1 VHNQGR
7 RNHENTRARRLKEA
21 FMKQGTILI
30 VQHDEHNVT
39 LLRDYFEQAG
49 HRVLVAAAGV
59 QVSALA
65 RRELPQSIILDI
77 DTPGLDA
84 AAFTKE
90 LRSSPRTRHI
100 HITLLT
106 PRGEREDKLAAL
118 DAGADEFL
126 NKPVDVE
133 ELGLRI
139 RNALR
144 RAAFDNLANP
154 ITGLPGPRLIEEQLR
169 SILRRKDAW
178 AIVRLSLNGF
188 RPFSDADGFLA
199 GEEVLRF
206 AAHLFGQSLERLG
219 ASNDFIGHS
228 GGDSFIIV
236 TTPERV
242 EAMTHAMQAEF
253 NEGVKMRYSFRERE
267 QGYLA
272 FHDPDGNEQRAP
284 LMTLAI
290 HTVTAA
296 DGPFSDIFELTQAM
310 G

>member
-1 VHNQGR
+1 
-7 RNHENTRARRLKEA
+7 
-21 FMKQGTILI
+21 MKQGTILI

-65 RRELPQSIILDI
+65 RQELPQSIILDI

-169 SILRRKDAW
+169 GILRRKDAW

-236 TTPERV
+236 TTPGRV
-242 EAMTHAMQAEF
+242 EAMTCDMQAQF
-253 NEGVKMRYSFRERE
+253 NEGVKTHYSFRERE

-272 FHDPDGNEQRAP
+272 FRDPEGNEQRAP

-296 DGPFSDIFELTQAM
+296 EGPFSDIFELTQAM